1 MESYLYFGAFIIA
14 LLAFLATGISVA
26 VAMGIIG
33 VLGTL
38 IFISPNALSQLGSIA
53 LNQSSSMVLIVVPL
67 FVLMSEA
74 LAASPIGSNLF
85 RTAQLWLGRIP
96 GALGMSTILTSA
108 GFSAVCGSS
117 PVTAA
122 TIGSVAVPEMVKN
135 GYDRKLA
142 LGLTAAGGTLGIL
155 IPPSVAMILYGVIT
169 ETSIGALF
177 IAGIVPGLLIAG
189 LLCLTVWIKVMLNPQ
204 LAPPV
209 KTSVTWGER
218 MGALKSVLPVL
229 LLGVAVMGAI
239 YSGIATPTESGA
251 VGAAVALII
260 VGVSGYLAIHSLK
273 RILENTVK
281 TTAMF
286 LFLVI
291 GGMFSSFVLNR
302 IGIPQGM
309 AEILTSMDMPGWVII
324 VGINILLLI
333 LGMFLDP
340 MSILVIMVPIFFPT
354 VISLGYDPVWFGILV
369 TINTEIAAITP
380 PVGFNLFVLK
390 NVIPKV
396 SIAEVTKGALI
407 FILPLAVGLLL
418 LIFLPEIALFLPS
431 MMK

>member
-177 IAGIVPGLLIAG
+177 IAGIVPGLMIAG

-218 MGALKSVLPVL
+218 MGAMKSVLPVL

-324 VGINILLLI
+324 VGINLLLLI

-396 SIAEVTKGALI
+396 TIAEVTKGALI

>member
-169 ETSIGALF
+169 ETSIGTLF
-177 IAGIVPGLLIAG
+177 IAGIVPGLMIAG

-218 MGALKSVLPVL
+218 MRSLKLVLPVL

-324 VGINILLLI
+324 VGINLLLLI

-396 SIAEVTKGALI
+396 TIAEVTKGALI

>member
-177 IAGIVPGLLIAG
+177 IAGIVPGLMIAG

-324 VGINILLLI
+324 VGINLLLLI

-396 SIAEVTKGALI
+396 TIAEVTKGALI

>member
-396 SIAEVTKGALI
+396 TIAEVTKGALI

>member
-177 IAGIVPGLLIAG
+177 IAGIVPGLMIAG
-189 LLCLTVWIKVMLNPQ
+189 LLCLTVWIKVLLNPQ

-396 SIAEVTKGALI
+396 TIAEVTKGALI